1 MVTQLL
7 LLPLDGNKTW
17 TLVEGLLAIG
27 AGCQI
32 ELVLLLLLLLM
43 VLLQAGQSKVG
54 KLVLPVLLLLC

>member
-7 LLPLDGNKTW
+7 LLLLLDGNKTW

-43 VLLQAGQSKVG
+43 VSVG
-54 KLVLPVLLLLC
+54 RKNPLVTR

>member
-7 LLPLDGNKTW
+7 LLDGNKTW

-32 ELVLLLLLLLM
+32 ELGLLLLVDGLCGEKKKLL
-43 VLLQAGQSKVG
+43 S
-54 KLVLPVLLLLC
+54 